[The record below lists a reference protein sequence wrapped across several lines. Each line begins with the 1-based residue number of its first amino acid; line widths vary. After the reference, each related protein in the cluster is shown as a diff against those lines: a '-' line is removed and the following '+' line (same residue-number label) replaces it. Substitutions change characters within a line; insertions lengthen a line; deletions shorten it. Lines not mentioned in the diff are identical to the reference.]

1 MGPRILGGY
10 RAVLKRH
17 TKQDIRNQKHESQS
31 SQLCWRC
38 RMIAAKLSTFM
49 INERILAEAKKKKR
63 EGIKVYEGFLKAMVK
78 IRKKNWEEVGSE
90 NKYAILVY
98 DRICTTG

>member
-1 MGPRILGGY
+1 MKVKIVRCAGDKY
-10 RAVLKRH
+10 
-17 TKQDIRNQKHESQS
+17 QS
-31 SQLCWRC
+31 SC

-63 EGIKVYEGFLKAMVK
+63 EGIKVYEGFLKAIVE
-78 IRKKNWEEVGSE
+78 IRKKNWEKVKELGSE